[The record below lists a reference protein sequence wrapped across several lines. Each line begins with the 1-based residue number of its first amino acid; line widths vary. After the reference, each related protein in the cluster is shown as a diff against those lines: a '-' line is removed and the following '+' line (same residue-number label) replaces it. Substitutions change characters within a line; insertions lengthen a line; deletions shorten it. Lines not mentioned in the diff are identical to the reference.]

1 MLIDLLNLYFICM
14 EPFYMFIGIFMKC
27 ITFQCNGKLFFFNFL
42 FFNIDVTC
50 ILMLHVDT

>member
-1 MLIDLLNLYFICM
+1 MYGTFLYVH
-14 EPFYMFIGIFMKC
+14 
-27 ITFQCNGKLFFFNFL
+27 CNIYEMYNFSMQWQIIFFNFL

>member
-1 MLIDLLNLYFICM
+1 MYGTFLYVHWNIYEMYNFSMQWQI
-14 EPFYMFIGIFMKC
+14 IFS
-27 ITFQCNGKLFFFNFL
+27 NFL

>member
-1 MLIDLLNLYFICM
+1 MLHVYYMHGTILYVHWNIYEMYNFSMQWQI
-14 EPFYMFIGIFMKC
+14 I
-27 ITFQCNGKLFFFNFL
+27 FFNFL